1 MNIKKKRK
9 SCSPCLDN
17 SEKPLECRDRV
28 FLSLASASSR
38 EAGTYQAGR
47 QYLLAEAKRK
57 GNAFRMLSGFI
68 LSYFWPRWV
77 SVAVCGRL

>member
-28 FLSLASASSR
+28 FLSLAS
-38 EAGTYQAGR
+38 
-47 QYLLAEAKRK
+47 LLEAEANDKTRVFALRQGK
-57 GNAFRMLSGFI
+57 
-68 LSYFWPRWV
+68 
-77 SVAVCGRL
+77 